1 MKKLLLTLG
10 ILLAATSLSGLT
22 VHAETAA
29 FKKVIAVPG
38 ASNQEVVEKVKTWAG
53 QYARVND
60 IASKT
65 GTVVASGEISYPSP
79 PIDRIQYT
87 ILFDMKNDIQGNMDT
102 VTFENVMLKSP
113 DRYVSSDAN
122 EQIAGKT
129 TPVKS
134 EKDMAA
140 VNKRLAYIT
149 DNLESYLLSKSEV
162 ACPLVKCPECPVMG
176 TSQEE
181 MREHMKG
188 HSGHEAVP
196 MK

>member
-1 MKKLLLTLG
+1 MKKLLVTLG
-10 ILLAATSLSGLT
+10 ILLAATSLTGLT
-22 VHAETAA
+22 VRAETAL
-29 FKKVIAVPG
+29 FKKVIVVPG
-38 ASNQEVVEKVKTWAG
+38 ASNQEVVEKVKAWAG

-60 IASKT
+60 VASET
-65 GTVVASGEISYPSP
+65 GTVVANGEITYPSP

-87 ILFDMKNDIQGNMDT
+87 ILFDMKNDIQGNTDT

-140 VNKRLAYIT
+140 ANKRLSYIT
-149 DNLESYLLSKSEV
+149 DNLESYLLTKTEV
-162 ACPLVKCPECPVMG
+162 AGPLMKCPECPVLG
-176 TSQEE
+176 TSPEE
-181 MREHMKG
+181 MKEHMKL
-188 HSGHEAVP
+188 HSGDEAVP